1 MNDNLI
7 ERTEK
12 LLNGITP
19 GEWRASMHNGIT
31 YDDGSSSFQCGI
43 YPAQVKGLAPV
54 LLTNNIDR
62 RNAAFIAAAPEL
74 VRELLAEVKRLRDVM
89 DELTDVLYVPTD
101 EIVDAVRR
109 RLTNLYVTYLA
120 TRNEK
125 WSDEC
130 VPGGMVCA
138 ECGVPVKSEPCELHG
153 GGLDVAEKVR
163 GQMHEALNRVT
174 DITIERDAALATL
187 DAVRAWAQNGEAYI
201 RGGQRKEL
209 FRILDGD
216 GDA

>member
-62 RNAAFIAAAPEL
+62 RNAEFIAAAPEL
-74 VRELLAEVKRLRDVM
+74 ARELLAEVKRLRDVM

-109 RLTNLYVTYLA
+109 RLTPRVIETRDQLKALPVGSIVLEDGSDGFVMESYWDEIWQMPKWLYPGDDDPQTEPTLPA
-120 TRNEK
+120 TVLHTPE
-125 WSDEC
+125 
-130 VPGGMVCA
+130 GGD
-138 ECGVPVKSEPCELHG
+138 L
-153 GGLDVAEKVR
+153 
-163 GQMHEALNRVT
+163 
-174 DITIERDAALATL
+174 
-187 DAVRAWAQNGEAYI
+187 
-201 RGGQRKEL
+201 
-209 FRILDGD
+209 
-216 GDA
+216 